1 MQGLAQEAHN
11 PSMTSA
17 GQLMS
22 NQNVLPVQ
30 GAGFYL
36 LLPSRCK
43 LRAAYAAHLQF
54 SPFLSLAGPAVL
66 ILEQQAALLLQIGY
80 YMHQGAL

>member
-1 MQGLAQEAHN
+1 
-11 PSMTSA
+11 
-17 GQLMS
+17 MS

-30 GAGFYL
+30 VAGFHL
-36 LLPSRCK
+36 LLSSRCK
-43 LRAAYAAHLQF
+43 HRAGCAVHLQF

-80 YMHQGAL
+80 YMHQGAF